1 MSILWISNFLEA
13 QAAELGSARNTQ
25 EAYGRDLKDFLSFL
39 ESRGAGFATA
49 DRAMVEDYLVQ
60 CEAIGLATATKARRL
75 SSIKQLY
82 RFAFEEELR
91 KDNPAIQVRGPRK
104 DKRLPKSLSLQEVEQ
119 LLQTAHTM
127 PKQRADKMRLTCLM
141 DLLYA
146 TGMRVTEL
154 VSLPVAAV
162 RGNPDM
168 ILVCGKGGKERMVP
182 LSPSARDAVILWL
195 SLRDQDEAH
204 TKSAFLF
211 PSRGKQGHLTR
222 IWFFQQ
228 IKKLALMAGVN
239 AEKVTPHS
247 LRHAFATHLLA
258 GGADLR
264 SIQTLLGHADIATT
278 EIYTHIQYE
287 RLRELVLEHH
297 PLARPQ
303 KTGA

>member
-13 QAAELGSARNTQ
+13 QAAELGAARNTQ

-82 RFAFEEELR
+82 RFAFEEDLR

-141 DLLYA
+141 DLLYPHA
-146 TGMRVTEL
+146 
-154 VSLPVAAV
+154 
-162 RGNPDM
+162 RGVKK
-168 ILVCGKGGKERMVP
+168 IHEACG
-182 LSPSARDAVILWL
+182 
-195 SLRDQDEAH
+195 
-204 TKSAFLF
+204 
-211 PSRGKQGHLTR
+211 
-222 IWFFQQ
+222 
-228 IKKLALMAGVN
+228 
-239 AEKVTPHS
+239 
-247 LRHAFATHLLA
+247 
-258 GGADLR
+258 
-264 SIQTLLGHADIATT
+264 
-278 EIYTHIQYE
+278 
-287 RLRELVLEHH
+287 
-297 PLARPQ
+297 
-303 KTGA
+303 

>member
-13 QAAELGSARNTQ
+13 QAAELGAARNTQ

-82 RFAFEEELR
+82 RFAFEEDLR

-168 ILVCGKGGKERMVP
+168 ILVRGKGGKERMVP
-182 LSPSARDAVILWL
+182 LSPGARDAVILWL

-204 TKSAFLF
+204 TKSTFLF

-239 AEKVTPHS
+239 ADKVTPHS